1 MPNTERCNVTRIA
14 IMIVSLLLGSL
25 GCAGTASR
33 AVDTYL
39 FEILDTQRR
48 TLDADPPVH
57 NLAGLL
63 PNQHIVLRD
72 GTRTSMGRG
81 VVIGE
86 VTEVR
91 AGHGFIETGREKP
104 DGSGA
109 EAPIVTSYSD
119 PAAWWRTIE
128 VDLVLHENWSS
139 VSAARLTL
147 MISAQGAIDTERF
160 LSSLPP
166 GSLVIAGIADS
177 DWLPQAPEDSYTIL
191 LNGGALGVVDSEGR
205 ITMKAMGSVGET
217 FLGELNDLVAVERQ
231 ARRSVPDIVQTDD
244 GWTTAG

>member
-1 MPNTERCNVTRIA
+1 MPSTERLNVTRIA
-14 IMIVSLLLGSL
+14 ILIVSLLVGSL
-25 GCAGTASR
+25 GCASAASHD
-33 AVDTYL
+33 ADSYL

-48 TLDADPPVH
+48 TVDADPPVH

-81 VVIGE
+81 VVVGE

-91 AGHGFIETGREKP
+91 AGHGFIESGREKP
-104 DGSGA
+104 DGSGV
-109 EAPIVTSYSD
+109 EPPTVTSYGD

-128 VDLVLHENWSS
+128 IDLALQENWST
-139 VSAARLTL
+139 VSADRLTL
-147 MISAQGAIDTERF
+147 VISAQGKIDTDRF